1 LGTKKL
7 IVVLGPTAV
16 GKTALAVQ
24 LAQHFHTEIISA
36 DSRQFFSELKIGVA
50 RPSDEELQAAPH
62 HFVGFLPITSHYT
75 AGAFERDAL
84 KLIDQLFEK
93 NDHVICAGGS
103 GLYIKALLEGLD
115 DLPSDENIKARLKVE
130 WNKEGI
136 GSLQNKLAQ
145 LDPEYHA
152 QVDQENPHRL
162 IRAIEVCEITGEK
175 FSALRKGRSNERNF
189 RTIKIGLTA
198 DRQWLY
204 NRINQRVELMMKD
217 GLLDEVKSVFE
228 HRHLNALNTVGYK
241 ELFDSIEG
249 KTSLDEAVKL
259 IQQHTRN
266 FAKRQMTWWKREED
280 IRWVNAEGE
289 GLLGEVMRLLELD

>member
-50 RPSDEELQAAPH
+50 RPSDEELSSVPH

-84 KLIDQLFEK
+84 QLLDQLFEK
-93 NDHVICAGGS
+93 HDHVICAGGS

-115 DLPSDENIKARLKVE
+115 DLPSDESIKARLKE
-130 WNKEGI
+130 ELNNEGI
-136 GSLQNKLAQ
+136 ASLQKKLEQ
-145 LDPEYHA
+145 LDPEYYA
-152 QVDQENPHRL
+152 QVDKENSHRL
-162 IRAIEVCEITGEK
+162 IRAIEVCGITGEK
-175 FSALRKGRSNERNF
+175 FSALRIGKTSERNF
-189 RTIKIGLTA
+189 QTIKIGLTA

-241 ELFDSIEG
+241 ELFDYLEEKS
-249 KTSLDEAVKL
+249 SLEEAVKL

-266 FAKRQMTWWKREED
+266 FAKRQLTWWNREED
-280 IRWVNAEGE
+280 IRWVKAENEGIWEKVIGIIGE
-289 GLLGEVMRLLELD
+289 